1 MHKSPYA
8 DSSEDEGDDDI
19 PLSSIAARR
28 AATNPSS
35 GSLPIRAIAIEEDV
49 RVRVRRGSEG
59 YEVRPVGISRA
70 LSSEEDGEWDRME
83 DDEEE
88 RDSEDSLDDYHRD

>member
-1 MHKSPYA
+1 LHNSPYA
-8 DSSEDEGDDDI
+8 DSSEEEGDDDI

-28 AATNPSS
+28 AATNPSAI
-35 GSLPIRAIAIEEDV
+35 PIRAIPIEEDV

-70 LSSEEDGEWDRME
+70 MSSEEDGEWDRME
-83 DDEEE
+83 DEDKE
-88 RDSEDSLDDYHRD
+88 RDSEDSLDDYHGD